1 MFASMPNF
9 TDEHYDKYGDDYGL
23 HCLGVLNQIISEFDA
38 VNLKFQNSWKPN
50 QSLLLIKYL

>member
-1 MFASMPNF
+1 MPNF
-9 TDEHYDKYGDDYGL
+9 TDEYYEKYGDDYGL

-38 VNLKFQNSWKPN
+38 VNLKSDSRKPI